1 MILDDSTSSVDAQTE
16 HLLQMT
22 IAEAIANRTTFIITN
37 RLSTIKSAELILVFK
52 NGEIVERGTEAQLLE
67 LNGEYRELYEYQIR
81 PHEEALKQ
89 LNINSLSEAGL

>member
-1 MILDDSTSSVDAQTE
+1 MGKIFVLIFCGCV
-16 HLLQMT
+16 
-22 IAEAIANRTTFIITN
+22 IANGIF
-37 RLSTIKSAELILVFK
+37 LLILVFK